1 MMMRLSDKVA
11 VITDGGRG
19 IGRAIAL
26 RFAQEGAKVVV
37 HHAHHADN
45 EGQRVVDE
53 VRALGRDVIAVA
65 ADVRSEEQVHHLV
78 EAAIAAFGRIDIWVN
93 SAEAHIFTDALS
105 DEEKLQMALDVDVR
119 GTFVCC
125 RMVLPVMQA
134 QGSGCIINMSWD
146 EALVE
151 GMPGIEASIY
161 AAAKGAVHSL
171 SLCLAREFAPAIRV
185 NVLAP
190 GEMDTE
196 VTARLPEQMIAT
208 VRTDTP
214 MGRRV
219 EPADVAEAAVYLA
232 SNEARFITGQTI
244 LVNGGRV
251 MY

>member
-1 MMMRLSDKVA
+1 MRLQDKVA
-11 VITDGGRG
+11 VITDAGEG

-37 HHAHHADN
+37 HHTHHADN

-53 VRALGRDVIAVA
+53 VRALGRDAIAVA
-65 ADVRSEEQVHHLV
+65 ADVRFEEHVQRLV
-78 EAAIAAFGRIDIWVN
+78 EAVVAAFGHIDIWVN

-105 DEEKLQMALDVDVR
+105 DEEKLQLALDVDVR

-125 RMVLPVMQA
+125 RMVLPVMEA

-151 GMPGIEASIY
+151 GMPDIEASIY

-171 SLCLAREFAPAIRV
+171 SLCLAREFAPSIRV

-190 GEMDTE
+190 GAMDTE
-196 VTARLPEQMIAT
+196 VTAQLPGQMTAT
-208 VRTDTP
+208 VHNEAP

-219 EPADVAEAAVYLA
+219 EPADVAEVVVYLA
-232 SNEARFITGQTI
+232 SDEARFITGQTI
-244 LVNGGRV
+244 MVNGGRV

>member
-1 MMMRLSDKVA
+1 MMRLSDKVA

-45 EGQRVVDE
+45 EGQGVVDE

-65 ADVRSEEQVHHLV
+65 ADVRSEEQVQRLV
-78 EAAIAAFGRIDIWVN
+78 EAVVAAFGRIDIWVN
-93 SAEAHIFTDALS
+93 SVEAHIFTDALS
-105 DEEKLQMALDVDVR
+105 DEEKLQLALDVDVR

-125 RMVLPVMQA
+125 RAVLPVMQA

-151 GMPGIEASIY
+151 GMPGTEASIY
-161 AAAKGAVHSL
+161 AAAKGAVHGL
-171 SLCLAREFAPAIRV
+171 SLCLAREFAPSIRV

-190 GEMDTE
+190 GAMNTE
-196 VTARLPEQMIAT
+196 VVARLPEEMVTMGRAE
-208 VRTDTP
+208 TP

-232 SNEARFITGQTI
+232 SHEARFITGQTI